1 MTVLCWQNNELLFR
15 SVLVHSPSTAKFVAT
30 ALRRREQKGGWKMAG
45 GSGLTRG
52 TVALTHRSIEALRP
66 AEAPYR
72 LSDQRCIGL
81 AVRVPPS
88 GIKTWDLA
96 YRIRGS
102 GKVRRI
108 SLGRVA
114 DVSLEKARE
123 RANELTSAAR
133 AGRDLIAE
141 EEESRA
147 AAASRLTVQ
156 QLIELYI
163 RRRVTGRLRTA
174 LDIERRLTRALAPI
188 LNRYA
193 DDIRRRDIRELL
205 DAVADQGIEREAEK
219 RRQTVGAM
227 FRWALSQDIVEMDPT
242 AGLKA
247 YDPGTPRD
255 RVLTVAEIEVL
266 WKWLDSNA
274 VPPDPA
280 EILKLQLLTG
290 ARCGEISGL
299 CAEEIDREEWNW
311 TLPAAR
317 SKNKRPRVTP
327 LLGAARQ
334 IIEAR
339 LSTVQSGALFLA
351 ETGTVLTAAHIG
363 HYLLARSDK
372 LPISKFTTHDL
383 RRTVATMLVEMGI
396 TLDLVAA
403 VVGHEAGTKETR
415 TLVRHYVRTDLIE
428 GKVRVLRAWDE
439 RLQGI
444 VAGREAERVVRLR
457 KAG

>member
-1 MTVLCWQNNELLFR
+1 
-15 SVLVHSPSTAKFVAT
+15 
-30 ALRRREQKGGWKMAG
+30 MAC

-52 TVALTHRSIEALRP
+52 TVSLTHRSIEALRP

-72 LSDQRCIGL
+72 VSDQRCIGL
-81 AVRVPPS
+81 AVRVAPS
-88 GIKTWDLA
+88 GVKTWDLA

-102 GKVRRI
+102 GKVRRL
-108 SLGRVA
+108 SLGRIA
-114 DVSLEKARE
+114 DVDLEKARD

-133 AGRDLIAE
+133 AGRDLISE
-141 EEESRA
+141 EEDSLA

-156 QLIELYI
+156 QLIEFYV

-174 LDIERRLTRALAPI
+174 LDIERRLNRALGPT
-188 LNRYA
+188 LNQYA

-227 FRWALSQDIVEMDPT
+227 FRWALSQDIVEADPT

-255 RVLTVAEIEVL
+255 RVLTVQEIEIL
-266 WKWLDSNA
+266 WKWLDSDA
-274 VPPDPA
+274 LPSDPTD
-280 EILKLQLLTG
+280 ILKLQLLTG

-299 CAEEIDREEWNW
+299 CAEEIDREEWIW

-317 SKNKRPRVTP
+317 SKNKRPRGTP
-327 LLGAARQ
+327 LVGVARQ

-339 LSTVQSGALFLA
+339 LSIVESGPFFTAA
-351 ETGTVLTAAHIG
+351 TGTVLTAAHIG
-363 HYLLARSDK
+363 HYLLARCDK
-372 LPISKFTTHDL
+372 LPIAKFTTHDL
-383 RRTVATMLVEMGI
+383 RRTVATVLTEMGVS
-396 TLDLVAA
+396 LDLVAA
-403 VVGHEAGTKETR
+403 VVGHEAGSKETR

-428 GKVRVLRAWDE
+428 RKNHVLRGWDE

-444 VAGREAERVVRLR
+444 VAGREAANVMRFR
-457 KAG
+457 KTG

>member
-1 MTVLCWQNNELLFR
+1 
-15 SVLVHSPSTAKFVAT
+15 
-30 ALRRREQKGGWKMAG
+30 MAC

-52 TVALTHRSIEALRP
+52 TASLTHRSIEALRP

-72 LSDQRCIGL
+72 VSDQRCIGL
-81 AVRVPPS
+81 AVRVAPS
-88 GIKTWDLA
+88 GVKTWDLA

-102 GKVRRI
+102 GKVRRV

-114 DVSLEKARE
+114 DVSLERARE

-147 AAASRLTVQ
+147 AAASRLTVEK
-156 QLIELYI
+156 LIEQYV

-174 LDIERRLTRALAPI
+174 KEIESRLKRALAPI
-188 LNRYA
+188 MQRQA
-193 DDIRRRDIRELL
+193 EDIRRRDLRELF
-205 DAVADQGIEREAEK
+205 DQCADQGIEREAER

-227 FRWALSQDIVEMDPT
+227 FRWALSQDIVETDPT

-255 RVLTVAEIEVL
+255 RVLTVEEIEAV
-266 WKWLDSNA
+266 WKWLDSG
-274 VPPDPA
+274 VLPSDPA
-280 EILKLQLLTG
+280 DILKLELLTG

-299 CAEEIDREEWNW
+299 CAEEIDREQWTW

-327 LLGAARQ
+327 LVGVARQ
-334 IIEAR
+334 IIEVR
-339 LSTVQSGALFLA
+339 LSSVQLGPLFMA

-363 HYLLARSDK
+363 HYLLARRDK
-372 LPISKFTTHDL
+372 LPIDKFTTHDL
-383 RRTVATMLVEMGI
+383 RRTVATLLAEMGVA
-396 TLDLVAA
+396 LDLVAA
-403 VVGHEAGTKETR
+403 VVGHEAGGRETR
-415 TLVRHYVRTDLIE
+415 TLVRHYVRTDYIE
-428 GKVRVLRAWDE
+428 RKGHVLRAWDE
-439 RLQGI
+439 RVQDI
-444 VAGREAERVVRLR
+444 VAGREVGRVVHLR
-457 KAG
+457 KVS